1 MNMVS
6 NEKIYK
12 IANAIKEIYG
22 ERRFDS
28 PSSVVKFLENNVDQ
42 TSEYVRA
49 FGPDAFVKISIALW
63 GLYKGM
69 SLQEIESIYDKLFFA
84 NIFYTNGDYHEEDC
98 DSCDGNGSVE
108 CSQCDGSG
116 NINCRTCDGE
126 RTTECEECGGEGE
139 VDSGGDMVTCEK
151 CDGDGEIT
159 CDSCGGDGDE
169 ECDECYGRGN
179 EECEN
184 CEGNGTVTS
193 DFQKD
198 YIIEFIASWSEVL
211 KNKCEI
217 EEEQVAPVASLNKFD
232 GASKH
237 IVLSSVSDYGE
248 LMDDVRDGYVYCLQY
263 FGDSPSLRFDGI
275 RGTKIMS
282 PGWDESHLLL

>member
-98 DSCDGNGSVE
+98 DSCDGNGSIE

-116 NINCRTCDGE
+116 NIQCRTCDGE
-126 RTTECEECGGEGE
+126 RATECEECEGEGE

-151 CDGDGEIT
+151 
-159 CDSCGGDGDE
+159 
-169 ECDECYGRGN
+169 
-179 EECEN
+179 

-211 KNKCEI
+211 KKNCEI

-248 LMDDVRDGYVYCLQY
+248 LMDGVRDGYVYCLQY